1 MSKESDSGSIQVSYS
16 SHFPELLETLK
27 QVNRPGDYFS
37 TGMEEAPMPGIRV
50 KNGESLSFP
59 VPAAQ
64 AKQLIA
70 AAGEKAPYGRGA
82 DTLVDESVRKV
93 WQVAPEHVAITGTGW
108 SRTLEA
114 IVRSVAQD
122 LGCERGCVE
131 IEFYKL
137 LVYEKGGFFTAHRD
151 SEKTGGMFGTLIVV
165 LPSAH
170 EGGQLTIRHAGRET
184 TLHMSATAPSE
195 VRFAAFY
202 ADCEHEVAPISK
214 GYRICL
220 VYNLVRTAPA
230 KPEKG
235 ATVSTVG
242 WSVPDQRP
250 AVIAVANHL
259 QNWRKQYGNGKTP
272 QKIVYLLEHRYT
284 AAGLSF
290 TSLKNGDSA
299 LGSVLRDA
307 ARSAGCALHLGI
319 VHIHESGW
327 AEYAGDG
334 GRWNDLED
342 DFVAGEV
349 YDADETISDWVD
361 TEDEP
366 VSFGAM
372 PLEANELLPPGALD
386 DEDPDEIH
394 FSEATGNAGVDFER
408 TYLRAAFV
416 LWPEENSDSICLS
429 VGLEAGVGRLE
440 ALAYGDAEA
449 FARFARVL
457 CSHWKADSFAP
468 SKVTIAEPIE
478 LITAH
483 GDPTLLAECLRELV
497 PCHYKGEHNPVIA
510 EAIVHLDDDD
520 AAKILSATMSSSAK
534 QLSASCIDLWNQV
547 ATRTKGSRGSLSA
560 GAATLIDVLPKA
572 NMQSGWSAV
581 EAAKARWAKPKPEKV
596 NALTFEVCTDFLT
609 LLVKH
614 CSQELCTK
622 AVAAILSNKNVF
634 AADTI
639 LAPSLAAL
647 VQNGNAFPQDLI
659 APLWQHAARVIARRS
674 SKPPA
679 PPRDWQQPATWQC
692 SCGDCSSLRFFA
704 VNPNDHILR
713 MPLTKDRRMHIHR
726 IIDDNGLDMTHVTER
741 KGRPQTLV
749 CTKTQAAYEKK
760 RARHAADVKVMQELA
775 RIGQQLPGD
784 ENRELLTK
792 LLMAIAKVEPGSA

>member
-37 TGMEEAPMPGIRV
+37 TGAEETPMPGIQV
-50 KNGESLSFP
+50 KKGEPLSFP
-59 VPAAQ
+59 VPATQ

-82 DTLVDESVRKV
+82 DTLVDESIRRV
-93 WQVAPEHVAITGTGW
+93 WQVAPEYVDITGTGW
-108 SRTLEA
+108 SRTLDT
-114 IVRSVAQD
+114 IVRTVAQD
-122 LGCERGCVE
+122 LGCEPGCVE

-137 LVYEKGGFFTAHRD
+137 LIYEKGGFFTAHRD

-170 EGGQLTIRHAGRET
+170 EGGQLTVRHAGRET
-184 TLHMSATAPSE
+184 TLDMSATAPSE

-220 VYNLVRTAPA
+220 VYNLVRTSPA
-230 KPEKG
+230 KPKKG
-235 ATVSTVG
+235 ATVSTVD

-259 QNWRKQYGNGKTP
+259 QNWTKQYGKGSTP
-272 QKIVYLLEHRYT
+272 QKIVYLLEHHYT

-290 TSLKNGDSA
+290 ASLKNGDSA

-307 ARSAGCALHLGI
+307 ARSAGCALHLGM

-349 YDADETISDWVD
+349 CDAEETISDWVD

-366 VSFGAM
+366 VSFGPM
-372 PLEANELLPPGALD
+372 PLEANELLPPDALD
-386 DEDPDEIH
+386 DEEPDDIH

-429 VGLEAGVGRLE
+429 VGIEAGVGRLE

-449 FARFARVL
+449 FARFARIL
-457 CSHWKADSFAP
+457 CSHWKTDAFAP

-497 PCHYKGEHNPVIA
+497 PFHYKGEHNSAIA
-510 EAIVHLDDDD
+510 EAIVNLNDND
-520 AAKILSATMSSSAK
+520 AAKILSA
-534 QLSASCIDLWNQV
+534 I
-547 ATRTKGSRGSLSA
+547 
-560 GAATLIDVLPKA
+560 I
-572 NMQSGWSAV
+572 
-581 EAAKARWAKPKPEKV
+581 
-596 NALTFEVCTDFLT
+596 
-609 LLVKH
+609 
-614 CSQELCTK
+614 
-622 AVAAILSNKNVF
+622 SNKDVF

-647 VQNGNAFPQDLI
+647 ARNENAFPQDLI
-659 APLWQHAARVIARRS
+659 APLWRHAARVIARRS
-674 SKPPA
+674 LKPPA

-704 VNPNDHILR
+704 VSPNDHILR
-713 MPLTKDRRMHIHR
+713 MPLVKERRMHIHR
-726 IIDDNGLDMTHVTER
+726 IIDANGLDMTHVTER

-749 CTKTQAAYEKK
+749 CTKTHAAYEKK
-760 RARHAADVKVMQELA
+760 CAHHAADVKVMQELA

-784 ENRELLTK
+784 ETREILTK
-792 LLMAIAKVEPGSA
+792 LQNAITNIVPSSD